1 MENVKYLFLM
11 EIHIQVI
18 AIKMYSPD
26 LVNMNFLIRI
36 IMKEIFLI
44 TNQMAKEWLL
54 LISKDLM
61 DFGKILV

>member
-1 MENVKYLFLM
+1 M